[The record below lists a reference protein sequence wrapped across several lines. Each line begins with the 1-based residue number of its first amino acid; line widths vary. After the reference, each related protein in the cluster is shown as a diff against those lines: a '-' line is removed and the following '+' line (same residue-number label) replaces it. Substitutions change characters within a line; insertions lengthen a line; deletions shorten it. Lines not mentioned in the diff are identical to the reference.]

1 MKALVKGREPMV
13 RRRLR
18 TPGGHDC
25 SQSGRQDARHRLRAR
40 AEFERVRREGHSW
53 SHRLLVLVA
62 CRNELQITRV
72 GVTAS
77 RGVGGAVERNRA
89 RRLMREAWRMCAA
102 HIVPG
107 WDALLIARTA
117 IAKVKMQEVAAALE
131 SLLRQAHLVE

>member
-13 RRRLR
+13 RRHLR
-18 TPGGHDC
+18 QG
-25 SQSGRQDARHRLRAR
+25 ARHRLRAR

-62 CRNELQITRV
+62 CRNELQLTRV

-89 RRLMREAWRMCAA
+89 RRLMREAWRMYAA
-102 HIVPG
+102 RIVPG

-117 IAKVKMQEVAAALE
+117 IAQVKMQEVAAALE
-131 SLLRQAHLVE
+131 SLLRQAKLVE

>member
-18 TPGGHDC
+18 RG
-25 SQSGRQDARHRLRAR
+25 ARHRLRAR
-40 AEFERVRREGHSW
+40 AEFERVRHEGHSW

-131 SLLRQAHLVE
+131 SLLRQAGLVL

>member
-1 MKALVKGREPMV
+1 MV
-13 RRRLR
+13 RRHLR
-18 TPGGHDC
+18 KG
-25 SQSGRQDARHRLRAR
+25 ARHRLRAR
-40 AEFERVRREGHSW
+40 AEFERVRREGRSW

-117 IAKVKMQEVAAALE
+117 IAQVKMQEVAAALE
-131 SLLRQAHLVE
+131 SLLRQAKLVE